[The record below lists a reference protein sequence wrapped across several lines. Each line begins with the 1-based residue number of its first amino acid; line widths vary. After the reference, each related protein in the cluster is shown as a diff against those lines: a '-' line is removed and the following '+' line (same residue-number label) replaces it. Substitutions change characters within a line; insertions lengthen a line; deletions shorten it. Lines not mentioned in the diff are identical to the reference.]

1 MKIKNICAYRI
12 KLSDPEL
19 NPFTADNKETLEA
32 MLPTLEFY
40 PRAKSQ
46 PQSIGWIPPV
56 KGNDEMVI
64 ANPNELLITLQIEDA
79 IVPAASVKTEVD
91 QWVDVIESEQSRK
104 VFKKERS
111 IIKDEV
117 IAKLLPKALSKH
129 TRIDAVICPAKDGG
143 LILVGASSFNKA
155 EILLNHL
162 RATIEGAS
170 FAPLSTYDNPS
181 NSMSLWLADELGYPP
196 GVEYGGKVTLKDWA
210 DTSSSAVIKNLDI
223 GDIKQRIL
231 EGLKVTRMSLHQ
243 EDLASYTLT
252 DQLQLLSIALNW
264 DNHLVADR
272 DEIEDPVSRTKA
284 DLLFF
289 SYAITNIIN
298 TLAPNFGGLRS
309 QYPE

>member
-12 KLSDPEL
+12 KLSDPER

-32 MLPTLEFY
+32 MLPTLAFN

-56 KGNDEMVI
+56 KSNDEMVI

-79 IVPAASVKTEVD
+79 IIPSATVKRAVEDTVVEL
-91 QWVDVIESEQSRK
+91 EHERGAK
-104 VFKKERS
+104 VHRKERLD
-111 IIKDEV
+111 IKDQV
-117 IAKLLPKALSKH
+117 IAAMLPKALSKH
-129 TRIDAVICPAKDGG
+129 TRIDAVICPANDGG

-162 RATIEGAS
+162 RATIEGVS
-170 FAPLSTYDNPS
+170 FVPLSTHDNPS

-196 GVEYGGKVTLKDWA
+196 GVEYGGKVTLKDWS

-252 DQLQLLSIALNW
+252 DQLQLLSVALNW

-272 DEIEDPVSRTKA
+272 DEIDDPVSRTKA

-309 QYPE
+309 HYPE

>member
-32 MLPTLEFY
+32 MLPTLAFN

-79 IVPAASVKTEVD
+79 IIPMSSVKMEVD

-104 VFKKERS
+104 VLKKERS

-117 IAKLLPKALSKH
+117 IARLLPKALSKH
-129 TRIDAVICPAKDGG
+129 TRIDAVICPANDGG
-143 LILVGASSFNKA
+143 LILVGVSSFNKA
-155 EILLNHL
+155 EVLLNHL
-162 RATIEGAS
+162 RQTIEGVS
-170 FAPLSTYDNPS
+170 FVPLSTHDNPA
-181 NSMSLWLADELGYPP
+181 NSMSLWLADQLGYPP
-196 GVEYGGKVTLKDWA
+196 GIEYGGKVTLKDWA
-210 DTSSSAVIKNLDI
+210 DTSSSAVISHIDI

-231 EGLKVTRMSLHQ
+231 EGLKVTRMALHQ
-243 EDLASYTLT
+243 EDLASFTLT
-252 DQLQLLSIALNW
+252 DKLQLLNINLNW
-264 DNHLVADR
+264 DNHLINT
-272 DEIEDPVSRTKA
+272 DEIDDPVSLAKA
-284 DLLFF
+284 DLLYF
-289 SYAITNIIN
+289 SYAINNIIG

-309 QYPE
+309 LHPE